1 MNRKEKNPAGGVL
14 FFWNGV
20 GTGKDIAM
28 NEKNAKNQ
36 NQELN
41 QKDLEQK
48 DNEEIK
54 DMGQITL
61 DSSRQKHKIHLLS
74 IIGEIEGHECLS
86 NNTKST
92 KYEHVLPKLASIE
105 DDNEVDGVLVLID
118 RKSVV

>member
-41 QKDLEQK
+41 QKE
-48 DNEEIK
+48 
-54 DMGQITL
+54 
-61 DSSRQKHKIHLLS
+61 
-74 IIGEIEGHECLS
+74 
-86 NNTKST
+86 
-92 KYEHVLPKLASIE
+92 
-105 DDNEVDGVLVLID
+105 D
-118 RKSVV
+118 RKSTRLNSSHMA